1 MKTKVLFLLLCSCC
15 WLSAQTSVWTLQNCF
30 DEAMRNSIELKI
42 KLLEVKRAERSQS
55 SIITTL
61 LPTIGLYGSH
71 TYNFGS
77 TIDPA
82 TNGRVSSNIQ
92 YDNFYINANINLIDL
107 NAFIANTQSKLD
119 TQKAKAETEVFE
131 NEYKLQIAESYY
143 QALYTQELL
152 RIREEQL
159 NLLTTNLLRVE
170 KEVDAGSK
178 PKSDLYDMQL
188 SVAAE
193 TIRIAETSQLLDNQK
208 TELLHL
214 INATTVLAKSIILS
228 ETEVLSSGNSTGF
241 KTPALTLAEINYQYA
256 LKTTSRQQA
265 ASLPSLAVFYQF
277 STFYYKPLNQPNVMV
292 DNFSVQLGDN
302 KNHQAGLQLV
312 VPVFNG
318 LKNRNRIAATKI
330 EAEKAK
336 SAIEAEKQKN
346 EKQLALENQKRE
358 QYNALQPQ
366 LERVVQLAKLS
377 YKTTQAKFENGKID
391 ALLYTTAKSQWL
403 QSEYDLLK
411 NKLMIEFSEV
421 KIKLLTQNRL

>member
-42 KLLEVKRAERSQS
+42 KLLEVKRAERAQS

-228 ETEVLSSGNSTGF
+228 ETEVLSSDNSTGF

-336 SAIEAEKQKN
+336 SAIETEKQKN

>member
-42 KLLEVKRAERSQS
+42 KLLEVKRAERAQS

-208 TELLHL
+208 TELLQL

-228 ETEVLSSGNSTGF
+228 ETEVLSSDNSTGF